1 MFASDGLPVSPD
13 IPKVPNSKKAL
24 RLGELARERGVHA
37 QLHPR
42 LFDAFWARGLDLGDD
57 EVLLDEARHAGLDAE
72 EAREVLESDRYADVV
87 AASTE
92 AAVETGAGGV
102 PAWVVDDRLLVPG
115 AQPEDVFERVFE
127 KLGYT

>member
-1 MFASDGLPVSPD
+1 MFADDGLPVSPD

-24 RLGELARERGVHA
+24 RLGELARERGLHP

-57 EVLLDEARHAGLDAE
+57 EVLIDEATQAGLEDDE
-72 EAREVLESDRYADVV
+72 VREVLASDRYADVV
-87 AASTE
+87 TASTD
-92 AAVETGAGGV
+92 AALQNGVGGV

-127 KLGYT
+127 KLGYA